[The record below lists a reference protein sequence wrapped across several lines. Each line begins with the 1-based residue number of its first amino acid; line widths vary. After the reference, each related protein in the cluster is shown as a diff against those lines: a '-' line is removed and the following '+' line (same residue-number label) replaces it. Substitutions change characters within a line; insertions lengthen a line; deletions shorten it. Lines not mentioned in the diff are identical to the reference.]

1 LGQSTA
7 ATSPTQKVTWDSYP
21 YYLARFGV
29 HKSRRYHA
37 KMSGVFQGLNDFVLA
52 VNAVAGAGAF
62 IALLGGKSTLVAQVL
77 IGMVAA
83 FSAVDNV
90 LGFSKKSK
98 RHFDLCRRFSELAAN
113 IEEWDATE
121 ANLRKAK
128 ARRIK
133 IEEDEPP
140 IKRLI
145 DIVARNEELRATGYP
160 PSDYAPIT
168 GPQAMF
174 GYFVTFGMPK
184 LDRWRDSQ
192 EARISPVAGQS
203 GEEKVS

>member
-1 LGQSTA
+1 MGQGTA
-7 ATSPTQKVTWDSYP
+7 AATTAPKVTWDSYP
-21 YYLARFGV
+21 FYLARFGV
-29 HKSRRYHA
+29 HKSRRYHG

-62 IALLGGKSTLVAQVL
+62 IALLGGKSTLLAQVL
-77 IGMVAA
+77 IGTVAGL
-83 FSAVDNV
+83 SAIDNV

-98 RHFDLCRRFSELAAN
+98 RHFDLCRRFSELAAS

-121 ANLRKAK
+121 ANLKKAK

-145 DIVARNEELRATGYP
+145 DIVARNEELSVCPGR
-160 PSDYAPIT
+160 S
-168 GPQAMF
+168 
-174 GYFVTFGMPK
+174 
-184 LDRWRDSQ
+184 
-192 EARISPVAGQS
+192 
-203 GEEKVS
+203 